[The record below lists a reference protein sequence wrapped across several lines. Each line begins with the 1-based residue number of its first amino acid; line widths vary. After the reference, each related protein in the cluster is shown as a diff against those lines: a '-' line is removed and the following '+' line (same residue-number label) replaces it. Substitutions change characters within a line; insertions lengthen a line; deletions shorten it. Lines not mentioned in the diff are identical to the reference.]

1 MYCIRCSKYRKFKNT
16 KVSFVFD
23 KPLVVSIICNT
34 NESKDEDEKT
44 FKEKESI
51 NILNILHLI
60 KNIRDWI
67 NIQLF

>member
-1 MYCIRCSKYRKFKNT
+1 M
-16 KVSFVFD
+16 SFVFD

-34 NESKDEDEKT
+34 YESKDEKT

>member
-34 NESKDEDEKT
+34 YESKDEKT

-60 KNIRDWI
+60 KNVRKIYMKKEI
-67 NIQLF
+67 I